1 MEQLGIIDENFI
13 QQRILKLV
21 ADSGESER
29 SFSAKMGRSH
39 SYLGNITSGRALP
52 SMSDFLEICRLL
64 NVAPKDFF
72 DEENQQP
79 TFTEKLFDDVKQL
92 SNKDIL
98 LIKSIIERLRKQ

>member
-1 MEQLGIIDENFI
+1 MIDESFI

-29 SFSAKMGRSH
+29 SFSFKMGRSH

-52 SMSDFLEICRLL
+52 SMTDFLEICRLL
-64 NVAPKDFF
+64 NVTPKDFF

-79 TFTEKLFDDVKQL
+79 TCRDSLFEDLMHLNGKDV
-92 SNKDIL
+92 L
-98 LIKSIIERLRKQ
+98 LIKSIIERLRRQ

>member
-1 MEQLGIIDENFI
+1 MIDENFI

-29 SFSAKMGRSH
+29 SFSSKMGRSH

-52 SMSDFLEICRLL
+52 SMTDFLEICRLL

-79 TFTEKLFDDVKQL
+79 TYRESLFEDLMHLSSKDVV
-92 SNKDIL
+92 
-98 LIKSIIERLRKQ
+98 LIKSIIERLRRQ